1 MILTA
6 VSSSTGSFL
15 SASPFFFLPALACL
29 GVGLGF
35 LPEDAA
41 FRLRLAEDAATTS
54 SSSSWLWWISS
65 ALAARFR
72 PETRVGAAG
81 DGELGAMAGDA
92 VAAADAML
100 SRVGRREA
108 GGYGFEFSLVTRG
121 SEGASRTAQV
131 PIHRPPVG
139 REDWRPWRPSQ
150 PACAGARLGRGDRQH
165 TSLPPRPA
173 TSSYSAAAMATRVE
187 ARTWAQAR
195 STRAA
200 AAARRRASDL
210 HARPIRLAHPSSTAI
225 GARAWA
231 WVPLPAGARAPADA
245 AESIVGTH
253 EDCLAF

>member
-1 MILTA
+1 MRCSLESADERVWQERESSGVWRNRIERGLVKCENRAERTRRSGGRGENETQKSREREREREPVQFFTA
-6 VSSSTGSFL
+6 WGP
-15 SASPFFFLPALACL
+15 SA
-29 GVGLGF
+29 
-35 LPEDAA
+35 
-41 FRLRLAEDAATTS
+41 
-54 SSSSWLWWISS
+54 
-65 ALAARFR
+65 
-72 PETRVGAAG
+72 
-81 DGELGAMAGDA
+81 
-92 VAAADAML
+92 
-100 SRVGRREA
+100 A